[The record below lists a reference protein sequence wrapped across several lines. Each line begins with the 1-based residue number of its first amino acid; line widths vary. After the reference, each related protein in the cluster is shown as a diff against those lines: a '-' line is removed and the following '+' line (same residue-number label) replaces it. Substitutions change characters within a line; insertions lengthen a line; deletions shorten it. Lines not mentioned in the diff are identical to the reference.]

1 MKISLKDYILKTK
14 IDEAN
19 DLLKNTDLP
28 INVISRSVG
37 FDDPLYFSR
46 IYKEKQ
52 KISPKN
58 YRNENNNS

>member
-58 YRNENNNS
+58 YRNETNNS